1 MDVVKV
7 LANVPLDFHQPA
19 AMSKAYGLLF
29 LSCVFVVSN
38 SAPIATLDPISNNG
52 LRNIPKNSCHVNGE
66 VFEDG
71 DQVIMTRADLNGE
84 MDPCES
90 CLCVR
95 GEVFC
100 WWGGCPPR
108 HSYPPPTP
116 RPLSGHPSSI
126 SPPSSTS
133 SPSGAGA
140 SAFGERPTLSPPL
153 PPADEPSARA
163 RSASSQETSTP
174 EYPEDEEE
182 EERGESAPLG
192 LGRRHEGTKSEGLGE
207 KGESF
212 LGSLTAKPN
221 SGGGSKE
228 GAKRADDDF
237 EGDMGVGGLEKSP
250 PAEGASELVDTVSET
265 GDLEKQ
271 SRQQQSPSLDMF
283 DVDAF

>member
-1 MDVVKV
+1 MSYV
-7 LANVPLDFHQPA
+7 LEI
-19 AMSKAYGLLF
+19 LF
-29 LSCVFVVSN
+29 LSCVFIAVN
-38 SAPIATLDPISNNG
+38 SVPIATLDPISNNG
-52 LRNIPKNSCHVNGE
+52 IRNIPKNSCHVNGE
-66 VFEDG
+66 IFEDG

-108 HSYPPPTP
+108 HTLPPPTP

-133 SPSGAGA
+133 APPDVPAGGG
-140 SAFGERPTLSPPL
+140 FPDRPTLSPPPL
-153 PPADEPSARA
+153 PGDDPTSAK
-163 RSASSQETSTP
+163 SSSVETSTP

-182 EERGESAPLG
+182 EGGESSALG
-192 LGRRHEGTKSEGLGE
+192 LGHEGVKSQAESGREG
-207 KGESF
+207 KGDVESF
-212 LGSLTAKPN
+212 LGPFTTKPN
-221 SGGGSKE
+221 AGGSQE
-228 GAKRADDDF
+228 GGKQVEDDF
-237 EGDMGVGGLEKSP
+237 GADMGVEGLEKNP
-250 PAEGASELVDTVSET
+250 PEGMSELADTVSET